1 MNACQQDELG
11 RRWWFKYY
19 KKAELALPV
28 RDLKCVNL

>member
-19 KKAELALPV
+19 KKAELAL

>member
-19 KKAELALPV
+19 KKAELGAL